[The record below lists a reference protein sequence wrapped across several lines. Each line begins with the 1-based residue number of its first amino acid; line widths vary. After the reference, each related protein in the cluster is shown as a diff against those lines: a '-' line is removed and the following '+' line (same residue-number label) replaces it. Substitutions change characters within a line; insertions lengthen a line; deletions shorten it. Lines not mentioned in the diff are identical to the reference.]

1 MRTSS
6 AATAFWVDEAEALR
20 DHEIEEIRSRL
31 AVAWRSFNESVEE
44 KLVSNGE
51 SEAVISDM
59 HVWGRSHALGLH
71 EICRALATLY
81 AQGGDADSLALVA
94 AMMQDLVVLK
104 ERVG

>member
-1 MRTSS
+1 LALRVQPVRTSS

-59 HVWGRSHALGLH
+59 H

-81 AQGGDADSLALVA
+81 AQERDADSLALVA
-94 AMMQDLVVLK
+94 AMMQDLIALK
-104 ERVG
+104 ERVA